1 MIPGSD
7 TLSVVDL
14 LVAKIATNLPS
25 IGSGVAVML
34 AFWLVAWLVSAL
46 TRRIV
51 PNHPAGLRLAN
62 LIAST
67 AFWSLAILGLVCGL
81 GTMGVN
87 VGALIAG
94 LGLTGFALGLAV
106 KDAVANLISG
116 VLILLYR
123 PFGYGST
130 IIVSGI
136 AGAEGR
142 VVSIDL
148 RYTTLETETSRVLV
162 PNQTMF
168 SNVVTVKRVAPGAA
182 KTP

>member
-1 MIPGSD
+1 MRISD
-7 TLSVVDL
+7 WSSDVCSSDL
-14 LVAKIATNLPS
+14 
-25 IGSGVAVML
+25 
-34 AFWLVAWLVSAL
+34 
-46 TRRIV
+46 
-51 PNHPAGLRLAN
+51 
-62 LIAST
+62 
-67 AFWSLAILGLVCGL
+67 
-81 GTMGVN
+81 
-87 VGALIAG
+87 LIAG

-148 RYTTLETETSRVLV
+148 RYTTLETETSQVLEIGRASCRARVCQYV
-162 PNQTMF
+162 
-168 SNVVTVKRVAPGAA
+168 
-182 KTP
+182 